1 MEGFAEKNIYNAD
14 DFMVELLAVYSVMF
28 YHILRTVDL

>member
-1 MEGFAEKNIYNAD
+1 MEGFAEKNIYDAD
-14 DFMVELLAVYSVMF
+14 DFIVELLAVCSVVF